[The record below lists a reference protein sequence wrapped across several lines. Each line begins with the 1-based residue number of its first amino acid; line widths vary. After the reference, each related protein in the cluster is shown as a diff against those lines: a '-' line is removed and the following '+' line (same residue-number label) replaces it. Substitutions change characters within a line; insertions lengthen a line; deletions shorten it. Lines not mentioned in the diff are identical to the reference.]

1 MNEELIAN
9 LKKEIEADVDGRYAG
24 KTAKELVSLINEP
37 FIKET
42 SEDIMVPIEPVEIEP
57 VEVDKELKTIV
68 HKEKKEA
75 PVWRVISGID
85 GGPNIVTEED
95 IINALK

>member
-1 MNEELIAN
+1 MNKKLIAK
-9 LKKEIEADVDGRYAG
+9 LKAEIEADVDGRYAG

-42 SEDIMVPIEPVEIEP
+42 SEDIMVPIEPEP
-57 VEVDKELKTIV
+57 VEVEKELKTIV
-68 HKEKKEA
+68 HQEKKEA

-95 IINALK
+95 IINALE